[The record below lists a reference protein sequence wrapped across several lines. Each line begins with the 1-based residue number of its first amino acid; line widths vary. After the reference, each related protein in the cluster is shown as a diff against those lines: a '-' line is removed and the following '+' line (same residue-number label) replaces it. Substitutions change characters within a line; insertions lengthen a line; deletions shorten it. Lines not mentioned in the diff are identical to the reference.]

1 MKREPSKLIAIAAST
16 CLLTGAIAFAGSQ
29 GAGKEGEIA
38 QRIVTQTAGVAEGE
52 VVQIEGTPHDIKL
65 LEALATEVRK
75 RGAFPLVTLTTDE
88 MERRS
93 FTEVPAKYDSQERKL
108 ELALADV
115 VDVGIFVGSTQSPDL
130 LADVPDIATRRSA
143 REKAFEPVFKKW
155 AESNRF
161 VEVNNGLYPTAW
173 RAKRYGMSEEELARM
188 FWQGVNVDYS
198 DLQTRGEAIRNSLA
212 RAKEMRIRAGNGTDL
227 KLRIEGR
234 PIVVSDGVLSDED
247 RERGGTA
254 RWSYLPAGEVALT
267 PVPGSAQGKVVF
279 NRLFYDGKEVLD
291 LTLTFAKGQ
300 MTAMSGS
307 GPGYASLKAHHDAA
321 ADPRKT
327 ELGFVDLGINENLQ
341 LPKDS
346 AVGTWP
352 PAGTTTVGIGSNVWA
367 GGDNGSTYGL
377 AGHLRDATV
386 TVDATTLVK
395 NGELQATTRVAEKQ

>member
-16 CLLTGAIAFAGSQ
+16 CLLTGAIAFAGSP
-29 GAGKEGEIA
+29 GAGNEGEIA
-38 QRIVTQTAGVAEGE
+38 KRIVTQTAGVAEGE
-52 VVQIEGTPHDIKL
+52 IVQIEGTPHDIKL

-88 MERRS
+88 MERQS
-93 FTEVPAKYDSQERKL
+93 YTEVPAKYDSQERKL

-115 VDVGIFVGSTQSPDL
+115 VDVGIVVGSTQSPDL

-143 REKAFEPVFKKW
+143 RDKAFEPVFKKW
-155 AESNRF
+155 AEGNRF

-173 RAKRYGMSEEELARM
+173 RAKRYGMSEEDLSRM

-198 DLQTRGEAIRNSLA
+198 DLQARGEAIRKTLA
-212 RAKEMRIRAGNGTDL
+212 RAKEMRVRAANGTDL
-227 KLRIEGR
+227 RLRIEGR

-247 RERGGTA
+247 RKRGGTA
-254 RWSYLPAGEVALT
+254 AWAYLPAGEVALT
-267 PVPGSAQGKVVF
+267 PVPGTAQGKVVF
-279 NRLFYDGKEVLD
+279 DRLFFDGKEVRD
-291 LTLTFAKGQ
+291 LTVTFAKGQ

-307 GPGYASLKAHHDAA
+307 GPGYAGLKAHHDAA
-321 ADPRKT
+321 ADPRKA
-327 ELGFVDLGINENLQ
+327 EFAFVDLGINENLE

-352 PAGTTTVGIGSNVWA
+352 PAGTTTIGIGTNVWA
-367 GGDNGSTYGL
+367 GGDNASTYGL

-395 NGELQATTRVAEKQ
+395 NGELQAVTRVAEK